1 MSRKYSNQ
9 YRSTLNASNLISSA
23 TVVCTA
29 GVYTQLGEYQVLPG
43 DLIALGYSDLDDQS
57 GAVGRIYVLLKDN
70 TGTPVEVTGT
80 YRLSL
85 MSEADRQ
92 LSIEFECRTEITD
105 NNPTDRTKQL
115 PFEVSNT
122 WLSSYKRFQ
131 LSINPDVTK
140 TVVLAN
146 STILVDITKEAV

>member
-9 YRSTLNASNLISSA
+9 YRSTLNQAQLIGSA

-29 GVYTQLGEYQVLPG
+29 GSFTQLGEYQVLPG
-43 DLIALGYSDLDDQS
+43 DMIALGYSDLDDQS
-57 GAVGRIYVLLKDN
+57 GAVGRIYVKLS
-70 TGTPVEVTGT
+70 TSAPAEIPGT

-105 NNPTDRTKQL
+105 SNPTDRTKQL
-115 PFEVSNT
+115 PFEVSAT
-122 WLSSYKRFQ
+122 WLTNYKRFQ
-131 LSINPDVTK
+131 LSFSPDATA
-140 TVVLAN
+140 TVALAN
-146 STILVDITKEAV
+146 SVILVDITKEAV